1 LTLYNAKN
9 YIDYLRDIII
19 SLPKDDANDFLQQLK
34 KSKKSADRKDVLL
47 FQILNQ
53 KKRYKASDICTQL
66 YGSDEKMNAYHSIR
80 KRLFAELVEFVF
92 IKRYYNDST
101 SSTFIMGLI
110 TLSNYLL
117 DNNQTEAG
125 WHYFQKVEE
134 IALKNEQFDL
144 LDNIY
149 NAQIAQAHQPG
160 AQPLETIIEKWK
172 LNKSK
177 AEEDERA
184 NVANTLIQYTL
195 KKYRTE
201 GKYVDIQAEITAIIE
216 EYDLNQAFVLRPKLT
231 YTMLSMI
238 RTKAL
243 IDKQYL
249 DFQDLI
255 RIKYIEINTTVGF
268 KPKDHIY
275 KLQLL
280 YMLSHVCYRNRCFD
294 EALVY
299 LKELEENL
307 QLYNKQYEKI
317 LLDKLV
323 LLQAAVLSYQGNGVE
338 AIRILEQHLN
348 EFKISS
354 LSNQLNMQLNLVV
367 YYFQLK
373 EYGKSLRMLRQ
384 LDSNHN
390 ESIQLMGKEWVA
402 RKHLIEIIVQ
412 YEKGNTDIAYN
423 LIKTMRKQH
432 EQLLQLPIHHRS
444 KVFIDLIEQ
453 FIDKPYWVTTLEFD
467 EYLNQILD
475 RWPKEQED
483 LQAMTFYCWLKS
495 KMLKKDYY
503 AVLVETV
510 NTNDEV

>member
-1 LTLYNAKN
+1 MYSTKN

-19 SLPKDDANDFLQQLK
+19 SLKKEDVNEFLHQLK
-34 KSKKSADRKDVLL
+34 KTQKSSDRKDVAL

-53 KKRYKASDICTQL
+53 KKRYKASEICKLL
-66 YGSDEKMNAYHSIR
+66 YGTDAKMNAYHSIR
-80 KRLFAELVEFVF
+80 KRLFAELVEFIF
-92 IKRYYNDST
+92 IKRYNNDST

-160 AQPLETIIEKWK
+160 ALPLEEIIEKWK
-172 LNKSK
+172 LNKIR
-177 AEEDERA
+177 ADEDERA

-201 GKYVDIQAEITAIIE
+201 GKLVDIQSEITSIID
-216 EYDLNQAFVLRPKLT
+216 EYDLNKAFVMRPKLT

-280 YMLSHVCYRNRCFD
+280 YMLSHVCYRNRKFD
-294 EALVY
+294 EAMEY
-299 LKELEENL
+299 LKELDENL
-307 QLYNKQYEKI
+307 KLYNRQYEKV
-317 LLDKLV
+317 LFDKLI
-323 LLQAAVLSYQGNGVE
+323 LLQAAVLSYQGNCVQ
-338 AIRILEQHLN
+338 AIELLEQQLQN
-348 EFKISS
+348 YNTSTTI
-354 LSNQLNMQLNLVV
+354 NQLNMQLNLVV

-373 EYGKSLRMLRQ
+373 EYGKSLRILRR
-384 LDSNHN
+384 LDGSHN
-390 ESIQLMGKEWVA
+390 ESLLLMGKEWVA

-412 YEKGNTDIAYN
+412 YEKGNTDIAYS

-432 EQLLQLPIHHRS
+432 EKLLQLPIHHRS

-453 FIDKPYWVTTLEFD
+453 FIDKPYWVTTPDFD
-467 EYLNQILD
+467 QHLNQILD
-475 RWPKEQED
+475 RWPREQED

-495 KMLKKDYY
+495 KMLKKEYY
-503 AVLVETV
+503 EVLVETV
-510 NTNDEV
+510 NMD

>member
-1 LTLYNAKN
+1 MFNSKN

-19 SLPKDDANDFLQQLK
+19 SLPKEDAIEFVQQLK
-34 KSKKSADRKDVLL
+34 KTKKSTDRKDVQL
-47 FQILNQ
+47 FMLLNQ
-53 KKRYKASDICTQL
+53 KKRYKASAICQEL
-66 YGSDEKMNAYHSIR
+66 YGSDDKMNAYHSIR
-80 KRLFAELVEFVF
+80 KRLFAELVEFIF
-92 IKRYYNDST
+92 IKRYNNDST
-101 SSTFIMGLI
+101 SSTSIMGLI

-117 DNNQTEAG
+117 DNNQVDAG

-149 NAQIAQAHQPG
+149 NAQIAQAHQLG
-160 AQPLETIIEKWK
+160 TQPLEPIIQKWK
-172 LNKSK
+172 LNKSR

-184 NVANTLIQYTL
+184 NIANTLIQYTL

-201 GKYVDIQAEITAIIE
+201 GKLVDIQGEISAIIE
-216 EYDLNQAFVLRPKLT
+216 EYDLNQAFVMRPKLT

-238 RTKAL
+238 RTIAL

-280 YMLSHVCYRNRCFD
+280 YMLSHVCYRNRKFD
-294 EALVY
+294 EALSY

-307 QLYNKQYEKI
+307 LLYNRQYEKI
-317 LLDKLV
+317 LSDKVV
-323 LLQAAVLSYQGNGVE
+323 LLHAAVLSYQGNCLKSIE
-338 AIRILEQHLN
+338 ILEHHLQEKEN
-348 EFKISS
+348 TN
-354 LSNQLNMQLNLVV
+354 LSNQLNMRLNLVV

-373 EYGKSLRMLRQ
+373 EFGKSLRILRQ
-384 LDSNHN
+384 LDAAHH
-390 ESIQLMGKEWVA
+390 ESLQLMGKEWVA

-412 YEKGNTDIAYN
+412 YEKGNTDIAYG

-432 EQLLQLPIHHRS
+432 EQLLQLPIHQRS
-444 KVFIDLIEQ
+444 RVFIDLIEQ
-453 FIDKPYWVTTLEFD
+453 FIDKPYWVTTHEFD
-467 EYLNQILD
+467 SYLNQILD

-503 AVLVETV
+503 QVLVETV
-510 NTNDEV
+510 NTNEDV